1 MSGIDIGPKIGIE
14 GEKQFK
20 DAIKAVNSQI
30 KTTASSLKVLAAES
44 EKSEDKAKNLSDRQK
59 ALGESLDA
67 NKTKIKTLTAQYD
80 RQKSKLDELDTALEK
95 ARKENG
101 EGSEEAVKAEN
112 AYSKQ
117 AKAVSDLETQINT
130 AKVQIANI
138 SGELETNA
146 VKLQEARSRAIKYGD
161 AMKAAGDKISGIG
174 TKISQAGGALT
185 LGITTPLVAA
195 GTASVKFATDA
206 ETSFGK
212 VSTIA
217 DTSVLSM
224 DKIKAGALEMS
235 NTTGVAVTDFNE
247 ALYQTISATGDT
259 ANAIDYTTIAAKAA
273 KGGFTDTATAVDG
286 LTTIMNSYGLK
297 GSEAMQMVSDQMLM
311 AQNYGK
317 TTFGEL
323 ASSMGQVVPIAS
335 QLNIGTDTLL
345 ATMATLTKNGIG
357 TSQAVTG
364 MKAALSNVIKP
375 SSEASKAAAVLGLD
389 FSAAA
394 LQSKG
399 FAGFM
404 GDVKSALENAAPEY
418 ANLVGH
424 LEETKDKM
432 ADLEDAGQKN
442 TAQYKALQKESKA
455 TEKSLE
461 TIAGAADSP
470 IAGFSTLF
478 GSVEGLNSMLVLAS
492 ETGGKDFEGALQ
504 AMADSSGATQ
514 SAFDKMDSTPAAQMQ
529 KELNK
534 LKNTGIETGN
544 KLLPIVTKA
553 VEGAGKLLD
562 AYNDLDDG
570 TKDLILRTAGIAAA
584 AGPALKI
591 TGTATKGIG
600 KLTSGVGGLV
610 KDMGKLS
617 SAKKAAQAIGEVGS
631 KSLKSVEGVS
641 GFSKVLF
648 KLASPGGIA
657 LTAAG
662 ILAGVGVAFLKI
674 RDDAI
679 KADIAAH
686 FGNVKLS
693 AEEVEDVAKRL
704 TTTDWTIKLELY
716 SNAKEELDG
725 TFENLETAKATLEKE
740 TWKVRVGMEL
750 SGSDREGYISAIDN
764 YVRSAIATVEQ
775 ASYTAQ
781 ISIDAVLAPGTTAN
795 TWVTQF
801 SQAFYSESNAE
812 LTKLGN
818 ELAET
823 VDKALGDNLLTDEEL
838 ININDLQS
846 RMQVIMDKI
855 SERQYKVELA
865 KIQIGTKGEGLSAES
880 FQDLINQLNE
890 QTQARLDSAEGI
902 EAEVMVDLEAML
914 ENGQITQSAYGLWIK
929 QAELSVAGNN
939 AKILA
944 PAIDLEVETINTNF
958 GTEIE
963 SVKKACQF
971 DIDTAF
977 NSLQVGDNWQQAL
990 SDAIVTGFSS
1000 IDPITAEAMKGFVTK
1015 LSPQKEDLEALRDKY
1030 IEAGEVPPSS
1040 ITEGLNDLYQLEQI
1054 SGAADNTLALLAQSI
1069 AESPENQTI
1078 IANSLKAGSTMDSS
1092 LAQALRD
1099 NYGLVWNATAGMFE
1113 QVQQASFV
1121 SQDEAIKFM
1130 NSNGIA
1136 QGTALAS
1143 SIANQYGL
1151 VFNATTGMWEAV
1163 DAATSSSSAGANA
1176 HAKGQEIGAA
1186 QGQGI
1191 AEGATSQ
1198 TENVQSASGELVA
1211 SSEDGIEAA
1220 LPEAEKTATE
1230 GGKGIGE
1237 DLADGIESTE
1247 TQVDASAADLA
1258 RSAAQEMQ
1266 LTINGISL
1274 DPPTMKTPDW
1284 TPIAELGRTLMQN
1297 YLNNNPLSVTV
1308 NPSPGSVAYHAAGGI
1323 FTTPHLAMV
1332 AEEPAGEAIIPLSA
1346 SRRADAVDIL
1356 AKTAEIIGY
1365 DAYSYAADAGR
1376 SAGAS
1381 RARPQKSPAPKQT
1394 VYRFEEGAIQTE
1406 IHTRATNPEEIYRV
1420 VSRKMEQDVKRM
1432 VKGHGGI

>member
-206 ETSFGK
+206 ETSFAK

-235 NTTGVAVTDFNE
+235 NTTGVAVTDVNE

-259 ANAIDYTTIAAKAA
+259 ANALGYTTIAAKAA

-364 MKAALSNVIKP
+364 MKAALSNIIKP
-375 SSEASKAAAVLGLD
+375 SSEAADAAAVLGLD

-399 FAGFM
+399 FAGIM

-492 ETGGKDFEGALQ
+492 KTGGKDFEGAMQ

-562 AYNDLDDG
+562 AYNNLDDG

-631 KSLKSVEGVS
+631 KSVKSVEGVS

-648 KLASPGGIA
+648 KLGSPGGIA
-657 LTAAG
+657 LLAAG
-662 ILAGVGVAFLKI
+662 ALVGVGAAFLKA

-679 KADIAAH
+679 KADISAH

-704 TTTDWTIKLELY
+704 TTTDWTVKIGAVVEAKAKLEQAEKDLEGSIETLNTLDWKVQVGLVLTEEETTAY
-716 SNAKEELDG
+716 QSAIDSFAKSAQEYVSQQGYTVSLALDATLGKDTTAGEGLAAFSNNYFASAESQLQDLGERLAEKVNHSFEDG
-725 TFENLETAKATLEKE
+725 TFAENRIEIQKIVDQMNGILQEIQDAEHAAKLDNMKIEFSTEGLGIDEESFDKLNEKISENTQELLDDSKEAQVTALTSVNLMYKDMTDSGIPEEFAQKVREDAKLKIEQSTLEKQGDAINIGFDFAFGAVSE
-740 TWKVRVGMEL
+740 NYSTAVGQAKGDVKNTTEEFASTLGDALKGVDAEFIHWTDDFERTITPL
-750 SGSDREGYISAIDN
+750 SGSAQETVSTMLESLQPQKEALQTIADN
-764 YVRSAIATVEQ
+764 CLAAGKSVPESVKQGLSDIAQWESMVGNVDGM
-775 ASYTAQ
+775 YTLLAQQ
-781 ISIDAVLAPGTTAN
+781 ISTNPEQLKAVKEAAAN
-795 TWVTQF
+795 G
-801 SQAFYSESNAE
+801 
-812 LTKLGN
+812 K
-818 ELAET
+818 
-823 VDKALGDNLLTDEEL
+823 KIPEEL
-838 ININDLQS
+838 G
-846 RMQVIMDKI
+846 KAI
-855 SERQYKVELA
+855 SMYTGIPFDA
-865 KIQIGTKGEGLSAES
+865 ATGMFGKIQQGTELSAEEVS
-880 FQDLINQLNE
+880 DYLNKVG
-890 QTQARLDSAEGI
+890 AGLDE
-902 EAEVMVDLEAML
+902 
-914 ENGQITQSAYGLWIK
+914 
-929 QAELSVAGNN
+929 
-939 AKILA
+939 
-944 PAIDLEVETINTNF
+944 
-958 GTEIE
+958 
-963 SVKKACQF
+963 
-971 DIDTAF
+971 
-977 NSLQVGDNWQQAL
+977 
-990 SDAIVTGFSS
+990 
-1000 IDPITAEAMKGFVTK
+1000 
-1015 LSPQKEDLEALRDKY
+1015 
-1030 IEAGEVPPSS
+1030 
-1040 ITEGLNDLYQLEQI
+1040 
-1054 SGAADNTLALLAQSI
+1054 TLAGSI
-1069 AESPENQTI
+1069 AS
-1078 IANSLKAGSTMDSS
+1078 
-1092 LAQALRD
+1092 
-1099 NYGLVWNATAGMFE
+1099 
-1113 QVQQASFV
+1113 
-1121 SQDEAIKFM
+1121 
-1130 NSNGIA
+1130 
-1136 QGTALAS
+1136 
-1143 SIANQYGL
+1143 QYGL
-1151 VFNATTGMWEAV
+1151 IKKNGKYMVDQAAQGVKKNTPVFEKASGDMAQSGVNKMEGI
-1163 DAATSSSSAGANA
+1163 SSSAVLTPPSMATPYWTP
-1176 HAKGQEIGAA
+1176 AA
-1186 QGQGI
+1186 SQGLGD
-1191 AEGATSQ
+1191 
-1198 TENVQSASGELVA
+1198 VQSFLNSHPLVA
-1211 SSEDGIEAA
+1211 TLTVNTIN
-1220 LPEAEKTATE
+1220 
-1230 GGKGIGE
+1230 
-1237 DLADGIESTE
+1237 
-1247 TQVDASAADLA
+1247 AADAL
-1258 RSAAQEMQ
+1258 SQ
-1266 LTINGISL
+1266 IG
-1274 DPPTMKTPDW
+1274 
-1284 TPIAELGRTLMQN
+1284 LGVI
-1297 YLNNNPLSVTV
+1297 P
-1308 NPSPGSVAYHAAGGI
+1308 HADGGI
-1323 FTTPHLAMV
+1323 FTTPHIGLI
-1332 AEEPAGEAIIPLSA
+1332 AEESPGEALVPLA
-1346 SRRADAVDIL
+1346 RSRRREAVAIL
-1356 AKTAEIIGY
+1356 EKTAEIIGY
-1365 DAYSYAADAGR
+1365 DSYAYAAGAGR
-1376 SAGAS
+1376 SLGAS
-1381 RARPQKSPAPKQT
+1381 RAKPQKSPAPKQT
-1394 VYRFEEGAIQTE
+1394 VYRFEEGAIQNE
-1406 IHTRATNPEEIYRV
+1406 IHTQATDPEKIYRV
-1420 VSRKMEQDVKRM
+1420 VSRRMEQDVKRM